1 MSYLGKALTSPRPH
15 RKRRPAQNRCELAQV
30 AGVVA
35 ILGVGGLVVQR
46 KSKPQASV
54 DFGGDSMYDQQG
66 FGASPGLPS

>member
-1 MSYLGKALTSPRPH
+1 
-15 RKRRPAQNRCELAQV
+15 V

>member
-1 MSYLGKALTSPRPH
+1 M
-15 RKRRPAQNRCELAQV
+15 

-54 DFGGDSMYDQQG
+54 GFGGDSMYDQQG